1 MAKPKPF
8 TRAHGMIVVR
18 NSREDYIQHTLTPQ
32 ELATV
37 ALDLLIKELGTE
49 GARQFLRKEFARY
62 HRDYLGD
69 GRDERLPRIADY
81 NPSNV
86 AASAHS
92 LSR

>member
-8 TRAHGMIVVR
+8 TRAHGVIIVR
-18 NSREDYIQHTLTPQ
+18 NSREDCIQHTLTPQ

-69 GRDERLPRIADY
+69 GRDDRLPRIGDY
-81 NPSNV
+81 DPSGCG
-86 AASAHS
+86 AAAHS
-92 LSR
+92 LSK

>member
-8 TRAHGMIVVR
+8 TRAHGVIIIR
-18 NSREDYIQHTLTPQ
+18 NSHEDCIQHTLTPQ

-49 GARQFLRKEFARY
+49 GARQFLRKEFAQY

-69 GRDERLPRIADY
+69 GRDDRLPKVADY
-81 NPSNV
+81 NPNDC
-86 AASAHS
+86 AASAHTF
-92 LSR
+92 SR

>member
-8 TRAHGMIVVR
+8 TRAHGVIVVR
-18 NSREDYIQHTLTPQ
+18 NSREDYVQHALTPQ

-69 GRDERLPRIADY
+69 GRDDRLPRIADY

-86 AASAHS
+86 AANAHT

>member
-1 MAKPKPF
+1 
-8 TRAHGMIVVR
+8 MIIVR

-37 ALDLLIKELGTE
+37 ALDVLVKELGTE

-69 GRDERLPRIADY
+69 GRDDRLPRIADY
-81 NPSNV
+81 DPSAV
-86 AASAHS
+86 GSAAHT

>member
-8 TRAHGMIVVR
+8 TRAHGVIIVR

-37 ALDLLIKELGTE
+37 ALDVLVKELGTE

-69 GRDERLPRIADY
+69 GRDDRLPRIADY
-81 NPSNV
+81 DPSNV
-86 AASAHS
+86 AARAHTI
-92 LSR
+92 SR